1 MAPRNHTTATRS
13 FGTAL
18 RCSRE
23 AHQPKISQRQLAER
37 MHVSESLVAAWES
50 GRQHPKPEYLPAL
63 VAALGIGTDVL
74 LKILGE
80 LMEGETAP
88 EWTDKW
94 RAIEESA
101 AMLLS
106 YEHSYVNGILQIED
120 YARPIIQSAQPCA
133 DISGKLKDRLDRSGI
148 LRKEDAPTAV
158 FIMDAR
164 VLFNRVVSAE
174 VMHAQMLALIEA
186 SKLPNVMI
194 QIFPEEAGFHPAQTG
209 AFMIAKPAGTEV
221 VYQDGTWRGHVFE
234 DDHDIVQFDRIWM
247 SIQTQA
253 LNSKDSIQMIEEAA
267 EKWRK

>member
-1 MAPRNHTTATRS
+1 MTPRNHTTATRS
-13 FGTAL
+13 FGMAL
-18 RCSRE
+18 RNIRE
-23 AHQPKISQRQLAER
+23 AKRPKVSQRQLAER

-50 GRQHPKPEYLPAL
+50 GRQHPKPEYLPSL
-63 VAALGIGTDVL
+63 ISILEIGTDVL

-106 YEHSYVNGILQIED
+106 YEHSYVNGILQIKE
-120 YARPIIQSAQPCA
+120 YAQPIIQFAQPRA
-133 DISGKLKDRLDRSGI
+133 DVSGKLKDRLARSAI
-148 LRKEDAPTAV
+148 LHKEDAPTAV

-164 VLFNRVVSAE
+164 ALFNRVVSAE

-194 QIFPEEAGFHPAQTG
+194 QIFPEDAGFHPGQTG
-209 AFMIAKPAGTEV
+209 AFMMAKLEGTEV

-234 DDHDIVQFDRIWM
+234 DGHDIAQFDRIWM

-253 LNSKDSIQMIEEAA
+253 LNKRDSLRVIEEAA
-267 EKWRK
+267 EKWIR